1 MGVNGKQK
9 GNNFERKI
17 ANMLSARFGLL
28 TGIKQAF
35 MRNPDSGAFWG
46 ATNQK
51 RIETHNVEF
60 ANFGD
65 LLCPKNF
72 QYSIECK
79 HYKTAPSLQAIM
91 SQKVTQWDEWL
102 EQCTQDAKNAS
113 KKPALVVKYNN
124 VNEIVFLQD
133 MYVGMEPIINYQGFH
148 IYLFETFLE
157 LDDVMF
163 FMPCQN
169 I

>member
-17 ANMLSARFGLL
+17 ANMLSARFEPV

-35 MRNPDSGAFWG
+35 SRNPDSGSFWG

-51 RIETHNVEF
+51 RIETHNLEF

-72 QYSIECK
+72 LYSIECK

-91 SQKVTQWDEWL
+91 LQKVAQWDEWIK
-102 EQCTQDAKNAS
+102 QCTQDAKNAS
-113 KKPALVVKYNN
+113 KKPALIVKYNN

-133 MYVGMEPIINYQGFH
+133 LYVGMSPIINYQGFYVH
-148 IYLFETFLE
+148 LLETFLE
-157 LDDVMF
+157 QDNSIF
-163 FMPCQN
+163 FESH
-169 I
+169 